1 MPNAPE
7 AEEIAAVLVEERLVD
22 LPELSVDQP
31 LVSSGLLDSID
42 LIRLIGKLEELYDA
56 RVGDD
61 DLRTENFETCRSI
74 SGMLA
79 RPGGIDR

>member
-22 LPELSVDQP
+22 LPELTVDQP

-42 LIRLIGKLEELYDA
+42 LIRLIGKLEERYDA
-56 RVGDD
+56 RVDD
-61 DLRTENFETCRSI
+61 NDLRAENFETCRSI

-79 RPGGIDR
+79 RGPAV

>member
-1 MPNAPE
+1 MPDTPE

-22 LPELSVDQP
+22 LPELAVDQP

-42 LIRLIGKLEELYDA
+42 LIRLIGKLEELYGA
-56 RVGDD
+56 RVGDN
-61 DLRTENFETCRSI
+61 DLRAENFETCRSI

-79 RPGGIDR
+79 RGSAV

>member
-22 LPELSVDQP
+22 LPELTVDQP

-42 LIRLIGKLEELYDA
+42 LIRLIGTLEERYDA
-56 RVGDD
+56 RVDD
-61 DLRTENFETCRSI
+61 HDLRPENFETCRSI

-79 RPGGIDR
+79 RGPAV

>member
-22 LPELSVDQP
+22 LPELTVDQP

-42 LIRLIGKLEELYDA
+42 LIRLIGTLEERYDA
-56 RVGDD
+56 RVDD
-61 DLRTENFETCRSI
+61 HDLRAENFETCRSI

-79 RPGGIDR
+79 RGPAV